1 VNRLTHQVICL
12 GLVLVG
18 WAASAAG
25 TPASEVDTLD
35 SATEVITTL
44 SDIPLR
50 GIPPALMHDAQ
61 AVIIVPGVIK
71 AGLVVGGRHGH
82 GVAVIREADGSW
94 SYPLFVSLSG
104 GSVGWQIGV
113 QSTDVVLIFKNKSA
127 LDRLLK
133 GKGKLTLGADAAVAA
148 GPVGRQAEAG
158 TDGQLKAEIY
168 SYSRSRGLFAGVSLE
183 GAVLL
188 NDTRGNEALAN
199 VLGGRSADGKAAAV
213 LAAAERLRLE
223 LVKLSG
229 VPLAPAVIVPTPLTP
244 IPAPP
249 AVYPTPV
256 PPPPPQTQQWV
267 PVPPDVNPPPAVNPP
282 PPPVNPAPPAVSPP
296 PPANSPQ
303 N

>member
-1 VNRLTHQVICL
+1 MNGFSCTLIGL
-12 GLVLVG
+12 GLAIG
-18 WAASAAG
+18 WATTGVSAS
-25 TPASEVDTLD
+25 ASEVATLD
-35 SATEVITTL
+35 SATEVIAAL

-50 GIPPALMHDAQ
+50 GIPPTLMHDAQ

-71 AGLVVGGRHGH
+71 AGLVVGGRHGN
-82 GVAVIREADGSW
+82 GVAVIREPDGSW

-133 GKGKLTLGADAAVAA
+133 GKGKLTLGADVAVAA

-188 NDTRGNEALAN
+188 NDTHGNEALAN
-199 VLGGRSADGKAAAV
+199 VLAGRAVDIKATAV
-213 LAAAERLRLE
+213 LSAADRLRLE

-229 VPLAPAVIVPTPLTP
+229 VPVAPAVIVPTPLTP

-249 AVYPTPV
+249 VVYPVPAPPPLPAPQLV
-256 PPPPPQTQQWV
+256 PP
-267 PVPPDVNPPPAVNPP
+267 PPPAVNPP
-282 PPPVNPAPPAVSPP
+282 PN
-296 PPANSPQ
+296 
-303 N
+303 